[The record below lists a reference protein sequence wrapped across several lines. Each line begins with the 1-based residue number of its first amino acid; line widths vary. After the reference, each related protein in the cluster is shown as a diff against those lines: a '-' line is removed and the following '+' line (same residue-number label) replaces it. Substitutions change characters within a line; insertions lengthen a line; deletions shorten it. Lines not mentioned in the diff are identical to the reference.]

1 MPRRRVDGSAA
12 EDAAARYLE
21 GRGYEIGHRNFAT
34 PFGEVD
40 IIAVDGDTIVFVE
53 VKARST
59 RIYGP
64 PEAAVDERK
73 QAKLHDM
80 ADIFLDRRGIG
91 DDVPYRFD
99 IVALIE
105 RDDGWDIEHFEDAF

>member
-1 MPRRRVDGSAA
+1 MSSRRVDGHAA

-21 GRGYEIGHRNFAT
+21 SRGYQIGQRNFAT
-34 PFGEVD
+34 PYGEID

-59 RIYGP
+59 AIYGP
-64 PEAAVDERK
+64 PEDAVDERK
-73 QAKLHDM
+73 QAKVHDM
-80 ADIFLDRRGIG
+80 ADIFLDRRHIG

-99 IVALIE
+99 IVALI
-105 RDDGWDIEHFEDAF
+105 DKGGDWTIEHFEDAF